1 MAESQIKVE
10 QQYPELFVQLTDKQ
24 RRAVVQSLAAS
35 WHEGW
40 VPTRESVENLTDYA
54 RGAIDAAEYDRR
66 ADAAAHRAAEVSR
79 RAAGVVG
86 AA

>member
-1 MAESQIKVE
+1 MAESQMKIE
-10 QQYPELFVQLTDKQ
+10 QRYPELFAQLDDKQ
-24 RRAVVQSLAAS
+24 RRAVVQSLAAG

-40 VPTRESVENLTDYA
+40 EPTREDVENLTDYM

-66 ADAAAHRAAEVSR
+66 SDAAAHRAAEVSR